1 MLKTNHLPLK
11 TNHLPLK
18 TAIKSQNIVA
28 NSSKKVLKITD
39 N

>member
-1 MLKTNHLPLK
+1 MLQ

-28 NSSKKVLKITD
+28 NSSKKVLKD